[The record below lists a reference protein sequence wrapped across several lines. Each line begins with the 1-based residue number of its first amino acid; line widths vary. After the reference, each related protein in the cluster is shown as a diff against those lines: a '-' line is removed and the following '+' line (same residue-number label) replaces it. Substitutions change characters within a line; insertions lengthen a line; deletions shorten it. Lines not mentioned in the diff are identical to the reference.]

1 MEKSRGARVSDAIG
15 RDAAVLSAVEVG
27 LGSVLHGFKIP
38 FSGHFLSLNQAFLLS
53 RATLKLKDTGV
64 ARRAGAQVS
73 SIAAILKSLSPAGK
87 KLTPML
93 AISAQGLLFSL
104 GTIVFGPNILG
115 IIAGSLIS
123 SLWAF
128 IQPVMVYYIIFGKN
142 IIHVADYFYDK
153 TKEAVTFERDDLLL
167 VLGVVLGLK
176 LVLAL
181 VAAVLASCLPDATVS
196 RYEGAMLRAGRERR
210 KRALSYQPAATIGQK
225 AALALKDLFNPL
237 FIVSFLLT
245 AFFFAVSEAK
255 SSTVIWGLLR
265 PIAAGFILFFVI
277 RAVSF
282 ERVLRR
288 LDATFLSGFATA
300 FRRAVEFL
308 KQV

>member
-1 MEKSRGARVSDAIG
+1 MEKSTVARTSDSIG

-27 LGSVLHGFKIP
+27 LGSVLHGLKIP

-53 RATLKLKDTGV
+53 RSTLKLRGTPV
-64 ARRAGAQVS
+64 ARRVGASVS

-104 GTIVFGPNILG
+104 GTIVLGPNLLG
-115 IIAGSLIS
+115 IAVGALIS

-128 IQPVMVYYIIFGKN
+128 IQPVMVYYIIFGKT
-142 IIHVADYFYDK
+142 IVHAADYFYDK
-153 TKEAVTFERDDLLL
+153 TKDAVSFEREDLLL
-167 VLGVVLGLK
+167 VLGIVLGLK

-181 VAAVLASCLPDATVS
+181 GAALLAFSLPDKTVTQ
-196 RYEGAMLRAGRERR
+196 YEKAMLKAGRARR
-210 KRALSYQPAATIGQK
+210 QKSLFSRSQATLKQK
-225 AALALKDLFNPL
+225 AWLALKDLLNPL

-255 SSTVIWGLLR
+255 SSTAIWGLLR
-265 PIAAGFILFFVI
+265 PVAAGFILFFTI
-277 RAVSF
+277 RAISF
-282 ERVLRR
+282 ERVLKR
-288 LDATFLSGFATA
+288 LDSTFMAGFAA
-300 FRRAVEFL
+300 SFRRAVEFL
-308 KQV
+308 KQI